1 MRLQDSIARGRE
13 VRQGSRGPKNR
24 RTWQRI
30 PPPEVREAVAA
41 ERKSTVETP
50 KVEPQTRLLDV
61 AARVARRKYLPSLEK
76 CRTINDA
83 RCVVRKMDKEHV
95 SLAAEL
101 KEIWDA
107 YDAARARELTA
118 RSR

>member
-1 MRLQDSIARGRE
+1 MAKI
-13 VRQGSRGPKNR
+13 N
-24 RTWQRI
+24 
-30 PPPEVREAVAA
+30 
-41 ERKSTVETP
+41 VEL
-50 KVEPQTRLLDV
+50 PQTRLLDV
-61 AARVARRKYLPSLEK
+61 AARVAHRKYLPSLEK

-107 YDAARARELTA
+107 YPREGVK
-118 RSR
+118 